1 MNESLA
7 SASGKLARTSPG
19 FQVTLPVKVRH
30 GRVPA
35 HASVLALLRRVSQS
49 VAMPPNPSFQ
59 RTAYGGR

>member
-7 SASGKLARTSPG
+7 GFRASSRAPVAG
-19 FQVTLPVKVRH
+19 FQVPLPVKLQY

-35 HASVLALLRRVSQS
+35 HASVLALLRRVSKS

-59 RTAYGGR
+59 RTA